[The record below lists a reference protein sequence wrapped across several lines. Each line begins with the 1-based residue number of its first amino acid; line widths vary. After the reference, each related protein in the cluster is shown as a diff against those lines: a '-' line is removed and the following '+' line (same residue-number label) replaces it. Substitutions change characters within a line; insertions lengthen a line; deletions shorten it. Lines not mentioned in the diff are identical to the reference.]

1 MKKPISIKI
10 TQEDNSPRG
19 KRYKQFNTLLNK
31 INKLKQ
37 ELEAFNE
44 QMSSGLAFFYQ
55 EIKPLHQ
62 RQQDLMVKE
71 VEALHRAY
79 PQKNFGKKDREK
91 IAHLIMSR
99 CVDLFQVH
107 DRDFPELTEIFNFY
121 SDQTRE
127 ELVAETK
134 QKEREM
140 AEDMIHSFGLDVE
153 LDDEDD
159 LEEIMAKAQA
169 AAQRREQ
176 EEQEGAEKSAKRPK
190 TERQQIKEE
199 QARQKEKDIQ
209 KVSKNIYNE
218 LVRLLHPDRE
228 QDETQRAVKTAAI
241 QRVNEAY
248 EQNDFFELL
257 NLQAEYLQK
266 EGDQLTLLPEKEF
279 KYYLDVLRSQE
290 QELQYSLH
298 MSKILPGTEGY
309 VAQFFCHS
317 NPNTMQ
323 IMRQRA
329 VRDEKDALKSH
340 QHNLDLAKDLKAL
353 KEALQY
359 YEIEDDEDF
368 MDFEDFFGEI
378 DLYMEERDRG
388 KKGGKKRK

>member
-1 MKKPISIKI
+1 MKKPVSIKVA
-10 TQEDNSPRG
+10 QSDKSPRA

-37 ELEAFNE
+37 ELETLKE
-44 QMSSGLAFFYQ
+44 QMSSGLAFFHK
-55 EIKPLHQ
+55 EIRPLHQ
-62 RQQDLMVKE
+62 RQQDLMVKQ

-79 PQKNFGKKDREK
+79 PHKTFGKKEREK
-91 IAHLIMSR
+91 IAHLIVVR
-99 CVDLFQVH
+99 CENLFQVQ

-127 ELVAETK
+127 ELAAEAK
-134 QKEREM
+134 QANREM
-140 AEDMIHSFGLDVE
+140 AEDMLHSFGLDIE

-159 LEEIMAKAQA
+159 LEEILAKAEA
-169 AAQRREQ
+169 AAERQKQ
-176 EEQEGAEKSAKRPK
+176 EKAEKSAKRPK
-190 TERQQIKEE
+190 TERQQLKEE
-199 QARQKEKDIQ
+199 QERQKEKDIQ
-209 KVSKNIYNE
+209 KVSKNIYSE

-228 QDETQRAVKTAAI
+228 QDEAERVIKTSAI

-248 EQNDFFELL
+248 ERNDLFELL

-290 QELQYSLH
+290 QELQQTLN
-298 MSKILPGTEGY
+298 MSKFIPGTEGY
-309 VAQFFCHS
+309 VAQFFCHP

-323 IMRQRA
+323 VMRQRA
-329 VRDEKDALKSH
+329 VREEKEALKSY

-353 KEALQY
+353 KDALRY
-359 YEIEDDEDF
+359 YEIEDEDDF
-368 MDFEDFFGEI
+368 GSFEDFFGAI
-378 DLYMEERDRG
+378 DVSMEERDRG

>member
-1 MKKPISIKI
+1 MKKPISIKVA
-10 TQEDNSPRG
+10 QSDKSPRA

-37 ELEAFNE
+37 ELETLKE
-44 QMSSGLAFFYQ
+44 QMSSGLVFFHQ

-62 RQQDLMVKE
+62 RQQDLMVKQ

-79 PQKNFGKKDREK
+79 PHKTFGKKDREK
-91 IAHLIMSR
+91 IAHLIVSR
-99 CVDLFQVH
+99 CENLFQVQ

-127 ELVAETK
+127 ELEAGAK
-134 QKEREM
+134 QMEREM

-159 LEEIMAKAQA
+159 IEEILAKAQA
-169 AAQRREQ
+169 AAERREQ
-176 EEQEGAEKSAKRPK
+176 EEQEKAEKSAKGPK

-199 QARQKEKDIQ
+199 QTRQKEKDIQ
-209 KVSKNIYNE
+209 KVSKNIYSE

-228 QDETQRAVKTAAI
+228 QDEAQRAVKTAAI

-248 EQNDFFELL
+248 ERNDLFELL

-279 KYYLDVLRSQE
+279 KYYLDVLRNQE
-290 QELQYSLH
+290 RELQQTLN
-298 MSKILPGTEGY
+298 MSKFIPGTEGY
-309 VAQFFCHS
+309 VAQFFCHP

-323 IMRQRA
+323 VMRQRA
-329 VRDEKDALKSH
+329 VREEKEALKSY
-340 QHNLDLAKDLKAL
+340 QHNLDVAKDLKAL
-353 KEALQY
+353 KDALRY
-359 YEIEDDEDF
+359 YEIEEEEDDFEG
-368 MDFEDFFGEI
+368 FEDFFGEI
-378 DLYMEERDRG
+378 DAYMEEMERG
-388 KKGGKKRK
+388 KKRNKK